1 MLQRALQDIYDFLM
15 RPLLPFEA
23 RLWVYAAIFVL
34 FMLLP
39 FLVVVRSAWQKRSRP
54 SSKFR

>member
-1 MLQRALQDIYDFLM
+1 MLQRALQNIYDFLTQ
-15 RPLLPFEA
+15 PLLPFEA
-23 RLWVYAAIFVL
+23 RIWVYATVFVF

-39 FLVVVRSAWQKRSRP
+39 FLVVARSAWQKRSGR

>member
-15 RPLLPFEA
+15 WPLFPFEA
-23 RLWVYAAIFVL
+23 PLWVYAAIYVF

-39 FLVVVRSAWQKRSRP
+39 FIAVVRSSWQKRSGRLD
-54 SSKFR
+54 K